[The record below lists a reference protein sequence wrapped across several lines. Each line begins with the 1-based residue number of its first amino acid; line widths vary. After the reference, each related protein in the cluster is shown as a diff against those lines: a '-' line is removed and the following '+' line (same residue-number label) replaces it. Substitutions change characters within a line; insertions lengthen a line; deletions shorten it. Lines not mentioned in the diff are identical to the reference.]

1 VTDLTFSTG
10 TSSEDRGTRR
20 CVRMGVLDI
29 GSNAAQLVVI
39 DSCAGSPPLP
49 VYREKRLTRV
59 APAIRAD
66 GVITAAGVKRLVNAV
81 RATVQSAREHQVDEL
96 FAFATAAVRDAANR
110 DQIVAA
116 LRAEAGLE
124 IGFLTG
130 EDEGR
135 LTYFAAHRW
144 YGWAAGPLLLLD
156 IGGGSME
163 IVQGRDEDPAVSLCL
178 PLGARRLTHSHLP
191 DHPAGRSDVKR
202 LRRHVRDVL
211 TPAVRRLDWEQRPQK
226 VVATS
231 KTFKQ
236 LARFAGAAGPA
247 GARVLRR
254 RELRSWIPRLARMTP
269 AQRAELP
276 GVARSRARQLL
287 AGAII
292 AETTMA
298 ALGVEHLEVC
308 PWALREGILLRR
320 ISPPP
325 GGDGLRAV
333 RLTAPA
339 GVSRLDER
347 RRTR

>member
-1 VTDLTFSTG
+1 MTDLTFSTG
-10 TSSEDRGTRR
+10 MSSEDRGTRR
-20 CVRMGVLDI
+20 SVRMGVLDI
-29 GSNAAQLVVI
+29 GSNAAQLLVI

-66 GVITAAGVKRLVNAV
+66 GAITAAGVRRLVAAV
-81 RATVQSAREHQVDEL
+81 CATVRSAREHQVDEL
-96 FAFATAAVRDAANR
+96 FAYATAAVRDATNR

-135 LTYFAAHRW
+135 LSYFAAHRW
-144 YGWAAGPLLLLD
+144 YGWSAGPLLLLD

-191 DHPAGRSDVKR
+191 DHPADGKDVKR

-236 LARFAGAAGPA
+236 LARFAGEAGT
-247 GARVLRR
+247 LRR

-298 ALGVEHLEVC
+298 ALGVERLEVC
-308 PWALREGILLRR
+308 PWGLREGVLLRR

-325 GGDGLRAV
+325 GGHALRAV
-333 RLTAPA
+333 RLTAPP
-339 GVSRLDER
+339 GVSRLHER
-347 RRTR
+347 RRAR